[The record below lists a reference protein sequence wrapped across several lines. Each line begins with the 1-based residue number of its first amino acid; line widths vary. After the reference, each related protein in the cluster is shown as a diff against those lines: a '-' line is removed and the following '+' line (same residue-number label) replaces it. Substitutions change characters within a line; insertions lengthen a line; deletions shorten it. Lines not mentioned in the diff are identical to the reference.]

1 MDQSMQSMVFDEQI
15 KIPEISPTEEDN
27 YEPEPI
33 SDPIAKR
40 AMMDAV
46 LSIEESWAKLPPI
59 LDSGGLKVWHRPEG
73 GAIHSFK
80 YEVIM
85 PLAPMPCVA
94 LAKEAQNREHFI
106 YICNLLYKIFI
117 TG

>member
-1 MDQSMQSMVFDEQI
+1 MDRSMKSMVFDDKI
-15 KIPEISPTEEDN
+15 KKQAHTEEEIC
-27 YEPEPI
+27 EPEPI

-46 LSIEESWAKLPPI
+46 LSIEESWANSPPI

-73 GAIHSFK
+73 GTIHSFK
-80 YEVIM
+80 YEVVM

-94 LAKEAQNREHFI
+94 LAKEVQNREHCTCI
-106 YICNLLYKIFI
+106 RNLLYKIRI